1 MVLDGGMMVAVIGV
15 LVTIRVEK
23 LYTSVLQMSQ
33 KISVFYLLRVSSI
46 DQQSR

>member
-23 LYTSVLQMSQ
+23 LCSPDESE
-33 KISVFYLLRVSSI
+33 KISVLSSTSIFYRPAK
-46 DQQSR
+46 